1 MTFGH
6 VQNKRDALEIETFR
20 SQLAALVAAPSWAG
34 TQLRAGRFVDELPS
48 LFRVVPS
55 CLVWN

>member
-6 VQNKRDALEIETFR
+6 VQNKRDALEMETFR
-20 SQLAALVAAPSWAG
+20 TQLAALVAAPSWAG
-34 TQLRAGRFVDELPS
+34 TQLRAGCSVDELQC
-48 LFRVVPS
+48 LFVLIF